1 MHGRVPYHAQTL
13 TLRGS
18 VVSGSA
24 SDNTGAPSTLSLR
37 QLLRC
42 SLCCISDTDV
52 HGRMMAAYLVL
63 GPMQPGCLHATS
75 MSESK
80 RQNLACGRSG
90 CADAA
95 PAADSLFV
103 TRSSVLMA
111 SVSWCSSCNSS
122 CLRCRKVRCCVVAAI
137 VPSMSERS
145 ARPDRSY
152 RPALFELASPGPG
165 GAPSAVLAYTGSD
178 LPKVAMGRRI
188 EFQAVL
194 ARGDSE
200 CRSAAVSSCGYSDLV
215 VSRAAAPPKK
225 IVTAG
230 PAAVV
235 PQSCATQCRWCTVCD
250 LETSVTCASAVAC
263 LHAGACARRA
273 VTTLDRMLI

>member
-1 MHGRVPYHAQTL
+1 
-13 TLRGS
+13 
-18 VVSGSA
+18 
-24 SDNTGAPSTLSLR
+24 
-37 QLLRC
+37 
-42 SLCCISDTDV
+42 
-52 HGRMMAAYLVL
+52 
-63 GPMQPGCLHATS
+63 MQPGCLHATS

-95 PAADSLFV
+95 PAADSLV
-103 TRSSVLMA
+103 AARSSVSMA

-137 VPSMSERS
+137 VPSMSALVVLYMERRS
-145 ARPDRSY
+145 AGSLLPT
-152 RPALFELASPGPG
+152 GPLRACFSWTST

-215 VSRAAAPPKK
+215 VSRAAAPPEKN
-225 IVTAG
+225 
-230 PAAVV
+230 
-235 PQSCATQCRWCTVCD
+235 CVCG
-250 LETSVTCASAVAC
+250 S
-263 LHAGACARRA
+263 RRSGS
-273 VTTLDRMLI
+273 